1 MTAEVWKRIEELF
14 SRALELPQASREAFL
29 ADECSDD
36 LREHVRSLLSAH
48 EQAGDYLETGA
59 VDFLRETMGQYRARQ
74 EIGRG
79 GMSVVYLGERLG
91 GEFERRVAIKV
102 LLGAAGPMAG
112 EETRILAGLEH
123 PSIAR
128 LYDAGVT
135 ASGFRYL
142 VMEYVDGV
150 PIDRYAQGL
159 GEQEKLR
166 LFLQVCAGVQHAHRS
181 LIVHRDLKPAN
192 ILVTQ
197 EGAVKLLDFGIAKM
211 LSLETAGQTTGVR
224 AWTPDYASPEQIQ
237 GRAITTAVD
246 VYSLGVVLHELLA
259 GKPPRS
265 FEGDSLEE
273 ILRRAGSEEVGV
285 TALAGDLAV
294 IVRKAVR
301 REGAERY
308 ESVAALAADIERYLE
323 GHPIAARPFSRWYSL
338 RKFVTRNQWAV
349 AAGSTAMA
357 ALIATAAVAMVQA
370 RLAHERFDQVRGL
383 SRTMLF
389 ELHDA
394 IAAVPGTIPAR
405 QLLARRGLE
414 YLDRLAERSGSD
426 ASLEVE
432 IAQGYLR
439 LGTIEGGQG
448 SPNLGNTAAALERY
462 ERARALLEATL
473 RREPG
478 NVAARAQLVDALAMN
493 ASALIARN
501 RAADGVPLAR
511 RAVQLA
517 ESNAAQ
523 DQEQYAK
530 ALRSLGFALQNQK
543 GVKDESIPVWEKLIV
558 LYGELLQKEPS
569 SAARQR
575 DLAMAHR
582 VMAYSKSLQ
591 NDWAAT
597 EKHTLEA
604 HALNQV
610 RLKAGDRTAKADVAY
625 DLGSL
630 ASIVRRKGARHAESA
645 AYLEQQLALR
655 REMAAAEPANAQMK
669 GGLSFTLSSLTLD
682 YLKLGRVKEAI
693 AAGEEAVRIQREVK
707 ARDSGYIHGARYLFE
722 SLAGLGRVYWET
734 GEKGKSCGLVREA
747 QALLDGAL
755 QKAPVD
761 ADPAEWVR
769 KTAVGCGR

>member
-1 MTAEVWKRIEELF
+1 MTAEVWKRIEEVF
-14 SRALELPQASREAFL
+14 SQALELPQAARQAFL
-29 ADECSDD
+29 DAECAAD
-36 LREHVRSLLSAH
+36 LRHHVQSLLNAH
-48 EQAGDYLETGA
+48 EQAGDYLESGA
-59 VDFLRETMGQYRARQ
+59 VDFLRETMGQYRARK

-91 GEFERRVAIKV
+91 GEFERQVAIKI

-123 PSIAR
+123 AGIAR
-128 LYDAGVT
+128 LYDAGLT

-142 VMEYVDGV
+142 VMEYVDGA
-150 PIDRYAQGL
+150 PIDRYAQAL
-159 GEQEKLR
+159 GEKEKLR
-166 LFLQVCAGVQHAHRS
+166 LFLQICSGVQYAHRA

-192 ILVTQ
+192 ILVTKD
-197 EGAVKLLDFGIAKM
+197 GAVKLLDFGIAKM
-211 LSLETAGQTTGVR
+211 LSLETAGHTTGVR

-237 GRAITTAVD
+237 GRAITTAAD
-246 VYSLGVVLHELLA
+246 VYSLGVVLHELLT
-259 GKPPRS
+259 GKPPRT
-265 FEGDSLEE
+265 FEGDSLEV
-273 ILRRAGSEEVGV
+273 ILKRVANEEVEV
-285 TALAGDLAV
+285 TGIAGDLAL
-294 IVRKAVR
+294 IVRKALR
-301 REGAERY
+301 RDAAERY
-308 ESVAALAADIERYLE
+308 ESVAALSADIERYLN
-323 GHPIAARPFSRWYSL
+323 GHPVAARPFSRWYAL
-338 RKFVTRNQWAV
+338 RKFVLRNKWAV
-349 AAGSTAMA
+349 SAGVAAAG
-357 ALIATAAVAMVQA
+357 ALIATAAVAVVQA

-414 YLDRLAERSGSD
+414 YLDQLAERSGED
-426 ASLEVE
+426 ASLELE

-448 SPNLGNTAAALERY
+448 TPNLGNTAAALERY
-462 ERARALLEATL
+462 ERARALLETTL
-473 RREPG
+473 RREPA
-478 NVAARAQLVDALAMN
+478 NVAARAQLVDALSMN

-517 ESNAAQ
+517 ESNVAE

-530 ALRSLGFALQNQK
+530 ALRSLGLALQNQK
-543 GVKDESIPVWEKLIV
+543 GARDESIPVWEKLIAIYAA
-558 LYGELLQKEPS
+558 LYQRDPS
-569 SAARQR
+569 NTARRR

-604 HALNQV
+604 HALNQA

-630 ASIVRRKGARHAESA
+630 ASIVRRKGERHAESA

-669 GGLSFTLSSLTLD
+669 GGLSYTLSSLTLD

-707 ARDSGYIHGARYLFE
+707 ARDPGYVHGARYLFE
-722 SLAGLGRVYWET
+722 SLAGLGRVYLET
-734 GEKGKSCGLVREA
+734 ATRAKACGLIREA
-747 QALLDGAL
+747 QALLDGPL
-755 QKAPVD
+755 KKAPVD
-761 ADPAEWVR
+761 PDPAAWVR
-769 KTAVGCGR
+769 KTAPGCAI

>member
-1 MTAEVWKRIEELF
+1 M
-14 SRALELPQASREAFL
+14 
-29 ADECSDD
+29 
-36 LREHVRSLLSAH
+36 
-48 EQAGDYLETGA
+48 
-59 VDFLRETMGQYRARQ
+59 
-74 EIGRG
+74 
-79 GMSVVYLGERLG
+79 
-91 GEFERRVAIKV
+91 
-102 LLGAAGPMAG
+102 
-112 EETRILAGLEH
+112 
-123 PSIAR
+123 
-128 LYDAGVT
+128 
-135 ASGFRYL
+135 
-142 VMEYVDGV
+142 
-150 PIDRYAQGL
+150 
-159 GEQEKLR
+159 
-166 LFLQVCAGVQHAHRS
+166 
-181 LIVHRDLKPAN
+181 
-192 ILVTQ
+192 
-197 EGAVKLLDFGIAKM
+197 
-211 LSLETAGQTTGVR
+211 
-224 AWTPDYASPEQIQ
+224 
-237 GRAITTAVD
+237 
-246 VYSLGVVLHELLA
+246 YSLGVVLHELLA

-265 FEGDSLEE
+265 FEGDSLEA
-273 ILRRAGSEEVGV
+273 ILRRAGSEEVEV
-285 TALAGDLAV
+285 KALAGDLAV

-323 GHPIAARPFSRWYSL
+323 GRPIVARPFSRWYWL
-338 RKFVTRNQWAV
+338 RKFVARNKWAV
-349 AAGSTAMA
+349 AAGSTAMV
-357 ALIATAAVAMVQA
+357 ALIATAAVAVVQA
-370 RLAHERFDQVRGL
+370 RLAHERFDQVRDL

-414 YLDRLAERSGSD
+414 YLDQLAERSGSD
-426 ASLEVE
+426 ATLEVE

-448 SPNLGNTAAALERY
+448 TPNLGNTAAALERY
-462 ERARALLEATL
+462 ERARALLEGTL

-478 NVAARAQLVDALAMN
+478 NVAARAQLVDALGMN

-501 RAADGVPLAR
+501 RAADGVLLAR
-511 RAVQLA
+511 RALELA
-517 ESNAAQ
+517 GENVRARPS
-523 DQEQYAK
+523 DVLLQEQYGK
-530 ALRSLGFALQNQK
+530 ALRSLGLTLQNQK
-543 GVKDESIPVWEKLIV
+543 EAKDESIPVWEKLIV
-558 LYGELLQKEPS
+558 LYGELLKKEPS

-582 VMAYSKSLQ
+582 VVAYSKSLQ

-693 AAGEEAVRIQREVK
+693 AVGEEAVRIQREVK

-734 GEKGKSCGLVREA
+734 GAKGKACGLVREA
-747 QALLDGAL
+747 QGLLDGAL
-755 QKAPVD
+755 RKAPVD
-761 ADPAEWVR
+761 PEPAAWVR
-769 KTAVGCGR
+769 SRMLGCGR

>member
-1 MTAEVWKRIEELF
+1 MTAEIWKRVEEIF
-14 SRALELPQASREAFL
+14 SRALELSPAERSAFL
-29 ADECSDD
+29 HTHDPA
-36 LREHVRSLLSAH
+36 LRQHVESLLAAH
-48 EQAGDYLETGA
+48 EQAGDYLESGPI
-59 VDFLRETMGQYRARQ
+59 DFRRETFGQYRAGK

-91 GEFERRVAIKV
+91 GEFERQVAIKV
-102 LLGAAGPMAG
+102 LLGASGPVA

-123 PSIAR
+123 SHIAR

-135 ASGFRYL
+135 SSGFRYL
-142 VMEYVDGV
+142 VIEYIDGT
-150 PIDRYAQGL
+150 PIDRYAHRLSESQ
-159 GEQEKLR
+159 KLR
-166 LFLQVCAGVQHAHRS
+166 LFLQVCDGVQYAHRS
-181 LIVHRDLKPAN
+181 LIVHRDLKPGN
-192 ILVTQ
+192 ILVTKD
-197 EGAVKLLDFGIAKM
+197 GMAKLLDFGIAKM
-211 LSLETAGQTTGVR
+211 LSLESPGHTTGVR

-237 GRAITTAVD
+237 GRPITTSTD
-246 VYSLGVVLHELLA
+246 VYSLGVVLHELLT

-265 FEGDSLEE
+265 FENESLER
-273 ILRRAGSEEVGV
+273 ILERAGNEDV
-285 TALAGDLAV
+285 TTPQLAGDIAR
-294 IVRKAVR
+294 IAAKALR
-301 REGAERY
+301 RDPAERY
-308 ESVAALAADIERYLE
+308 QSVADLAADIERYLD
-323 GHPIAARPFSRWYSL
+323 GRPIAARPFSRSYL
-338 RKFVTRNQWAV
+338 LGKFIRRHRWAV
-349 AAGSTAMA
+349 AAATLAVV
-357 ALIATAAVAMVQA
+357 ALIVTATIAILQA

-414 YLDRLAERSGSD
+414 YLDRLAERSGAD

-448 SPNLGNTAAALERY
+448 TPNLGNTAAALERY

-501 RAADGVPLAR
+501 RADEGVPLAR

-517 ESNAAQ
+517 ESNPTQ
-523 DQEQYAK
+523 NQEQYAK
-530 ALRSLGFALQNQK
+530 ALRSLGLALQNQK
-543 GVKDESIPVWEKLIV
+543 GARDESIPVWEKLIAI
-558 LYGELLQKEPS
+558 YAELHKRDPS
-569 SAARQR
+569 NTARQR

-582 VMAYSKSLQ
+582 VMAYSNSLQ
-591 NDWAAT
+591 DDWGAT

-604 HALNQV
+604 RALNQA
-610 RLKAGDRTAKADVAY
+610 RLKAGDRTAKPDVAY

-707 ARDSGYIHGARYLFE
+707 ARDPGYIHGARYLFE

-734 GEKGKSCGLVREA
+734 GAKGKACTLAREA
-747 QALLDGAL
+747 QGLLDGPL
-755 QKAPVD
+755 KKAPVD
-761 ADPAEWVR
+761 RDPADWVR
-769 KTAVGCGR
+769 KTAPDCPN